1 MADIPYQDSEVVL
14 VFNRWLTCLDF
25 HLLCI
30 YSPSH
35 LLVCLPDLVVK
46 GWLELLNEP
55 NCREYPL
62 HCFPDGRNVPFADLS
77 NESFDLI
84 NRCLHII
91 LGGFLITNGHS
102 ELFNLPVF
110 VVLELNEST
119 LEGFYAHSRL
129 VLDLIFSPLEFV
141 NESIF
146 DYIIT
151 CSYFLE
157 MSLKLISSLPQVSR
171 KLIKLILSPELVC
184 WFKSGLFKEIKYIDS
199 SFLIVRYGVTI
210 HGLKLIGLDII
221 AKSLV
226 SLFNF
231 FCHPRDLLDPLFDLL
246 GIEIDL
252 LLLLKVVAK
261 VLKLIHLLIEVDL
274 LVCDDEIK
282 LDLQF
287 RVLAELLSQHLY

>member
-1 MADIPYQDSEVVL
+1 M
-14 VFNRWLTCLDF
+14 
-25 HLLCI
+25 
-30 YSPSH
+30 
-35 LLVCLPDLVVK
+35 
-46 GWLELLNEP
+46 
-55 NCREYPL
+55 
-62 HCFPDGRNVPFADLS
+62 PFADLS
-77 NESFDLI
+77 YESFDLI

-102 ELFNLPVF
+102 ELFDFPVF
-110 VVLELNEST
+110 VVLELNQCT

-246 GIEIDL
+246 SIEIDL